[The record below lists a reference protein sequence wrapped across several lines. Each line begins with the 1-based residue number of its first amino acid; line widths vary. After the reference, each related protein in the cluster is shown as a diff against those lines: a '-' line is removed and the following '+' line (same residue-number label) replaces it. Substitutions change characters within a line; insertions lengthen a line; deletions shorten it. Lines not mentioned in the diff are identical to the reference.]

1 MPSPGPDPNPPPTPR
16 DQQWD
21 VGSARAGHDAF
32 MGSSVNIYNY
42 GAQGATQPP
51 GAPPAHQPWMVPYAP
66 NPQFAGRADELAR
79 LHEGLAAGPGA
90 AVAVTGM
97 AGQGKT
103 QLAAEYAH
111 RQRAAYPGGVFWL
124 NMEQLE
130 GVAGQ
135 VAACAGPKGLAL

>member
-1 MPSPGPDPNPPPTPR
+1 NPGPDPNPPPAPR

-32 MGSSVNIYNY
+32 MGSNVQITNVY
-42 GAQGATQPP
+42 GPQAATPPP
-51 GAPPAHQPWMVPYAP
+51 GAAFQVPYAP

-79 LHEGLAAGPGA
+79 LHEWLAAGG

-111 RQRAAYPGGVFWL
+111 RYRAAYPGGVIWL
-124 NMEQLE
+124 NMEQPE

-135 VAACAGPKGLAL
+135 VAAC